1 MSFLLGAIVGELFAV
16 PLIMGLLAAAGDED
30 DRWGA

>member
-1 MSFLLGAIVGELFAV
+1 MSFLLGVIVGEICAGA
-16 PLIMGLLAAAGDED
+16 LIMGLLAAAGDED